1 MAAAAAAA
9 AAVVAAAA
17 AAVAAAAAAA
27 AAVAVAAVAVAAAV
41 AATALGPRP
50 AAGAGGWVA
59 VLSLVAMYR
68 QFLLF
73 KILNKLFGGLKKCQ
87 KFPRSYDD
95 LPEFSNKSLE
105 HPPGRGVT

>member
-17 AAVAAAAAAA
+17 AAVAAEAAAVAAAAA
-27 AAVAVAAVAVAAAV
+27 AAVAAAV

-87 KFPRSYDD
+87 KFPRSYAD